1 MVGGVVRSTGSGM
14 GCPDWPK
21 CFGQWIPP
29 TSVEQLPENYKEIY
43 SAHRDKKNRKFA
55 GYLNLIG
62 LEKTAVAI
70 LEDRSILEEAD
81 FNAVKTWVEY
91 VNRLIGVVIGGFILL
106 LFWKSRK
113 FRKTEPR
120 IFLFSA
126 LTLIAVVVQGWFGSI
141 VVSTNLTGWT
151 VTVHMLVAL
160 LIVAF
165 LVYLFYYSDV
175 GAEQP
180 RIEISGGLR
189 ILLMVSLILLVI
201 QVVFG
206 TAVREAIDVLAASVK
221 DRSLWIESLGIEFQ
235 VHRSFSQVVLIINLI
250 LVFKLRKSSYH
261 KVLPRVLIVLI
272 LGTLIT
278 GAGMGYFSVPPVLQP
293 IHLLLATVTFGI
305 QLFMIFT
312 FNSRSKLVLS
322 Y

>member
-1 MVGGVVRSTGSGM
+1 LWWKTKRSTNFLILRPLDFAAIRNFNKLCLSTLIAVYILIMVGGVVRSTGSGM

-43 SAHRDKKNRKFA
+43 SAHRDKKNKKFA

-62 LEKTAVAI
+62 LGKTADAI
-70 LEDRSILEEAD
+70 VEDRSILEEAD

-91 VNRLIGVVIGGFILL
+91 VNRLIGVVIGGFILW

-113 FRKTEPR
+113 FRKTVPR

-151 VTVHMLVAL
+151 VTVHMLIAL

-175 GAEQP
+175 AAEQP
-180 RIEISGGLR
+180 RIEISRGLR
-189 ILLMVSLILLVI
+189 ILLMVSLILLLV

-206 TAVREAIDVLAASVK
+206 TAVREA
-221 DRSLWIESLGIEFQ
+221 R
-235 VHRSFSQVVLIINLI
+235 N
-250 LVFKLRKSSYH
+250 
-261 KVLPRVLIVLI
+261 
-272 LGTLIT
+272 
-278 GAGMGYFSVPPVLQP
+278 
-293 IHLLLATVTFGI
+293 
-305 QLFMIFT
+305 
-312 FNSRSKLVLS
+312 
-322 Y
+322 